1 MPVLKPYHR
10 CVRPWPDGSYT
21 SGGRSG
27 YVRHPSYAKN
37 PEYLIRAFMLLQ
49 EDLQRLFEYVEPA
62 DTNSSVYS
70 YRCLELLIRACGEAE
85 ANFRAVLEANG
96 DMREK
101 KTMVQYKKL
110 EKTHRLSSYRVKLPY
125 WTGTRRVRCPFEC
138 FARNQSPEWFKA
150 HHGAKHNREREFSS
164 ANLDNAVDAV
174 SSVLVLLSSQ
184 FATDDFGPGPVY
196 LALSDGR
203 RTDGFEPAIGGY
215 FSVSFPDDWPDS
227 DCYSFEW
234 KDLEEERSPFQ
245 KLF

>member
-1 MPVLKPYHR
+1 MKEDLTSPSSGQAAFIFMIRHHKLPACHSWAALGTFDTMPVLKPYHR

-110 EKTHRLSSYRVKLPY
+110 EKTHRLS
-125 WTGTRRVRCPFEC
+125 F
-138 FARNQSPEWFKA
+138 
-150 HHGAKHNREREFSS
+150 HHIA
-164 ANLDNAVDAV
+164 
-174 SSVLVLLSSQ
+174 
-184 FATDDFGPGPVY
+184 
-196 LALSDGR
+196 
-203 RTDGFEPAIGGY
+203 
-215 FSVSFPDDWPDS
+215 
-227 DCYSFEW
+227 
-234 KDLEEERSPFQ
+234 
-245 KLF
+245 